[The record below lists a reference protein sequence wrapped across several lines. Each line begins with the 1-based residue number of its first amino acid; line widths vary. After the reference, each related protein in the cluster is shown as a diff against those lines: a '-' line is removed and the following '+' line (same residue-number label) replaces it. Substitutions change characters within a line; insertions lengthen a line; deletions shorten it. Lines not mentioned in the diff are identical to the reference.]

1 MSVYTSVT
9 EAEMSVFLE
18 DYEIGTLVSLQG
30 IAQGITNT
38 NYFVTT
44 SVDRYVLTIFETLLP
59 EELPF
64 FLDLMALLS
73 QKGVGCP
80 APIPQKSGQF
90 MHLLQGKAACLVSCL
105 SGRDITQPN
114 AAQCASVG
122 AMLARMHLATADTDL
137 TMANPRHADWWTEAQ
152 TRLLPLLS
160 AADAELLQSTIALLQ
175 QHPDTDLPSG
185 LIHADLFKDNVLLEG
200 DEVTGFIDFYYACR
214 GSFVYDIAI
223 AINDWA
229 QNAAHQLDDDLV
241 AAFLAG
247 YQSVRPLTAAEL
259 AYLPMAQQAGCIR
272 FWVSRLLDYHFPPE
286 GEMTFTK
293 NPAAFRDLL
302 LSIKAKQ

>member
-9 EAEMSVFLE
+9 EAEMAVFLE
-18 DYEIGTLVSLQG
+18 DYDIGTLVSLKG

-44 SVDRYVLTIFETLLP
+44 SVDRYVLTIFETLQP

-73 QKGVGCP
+73 HKGVACP

-90 MHLLQGKAACLVSCL
+90 MHLLHGKAACLVSCL
-105 SGRDITQPN
+105 SGRDVTQPN
-114 AAQCASVG
+114 AAQCHSVG
-122 AMLARMHLATADTDL
+122 AMLAKMHLATADTEL
-137 TMANPRHADWWTEAQ
+137 TMANPRHAEWWEAEQ
-152 TRLLPLLS
+152 PRLLPLLS
-160 AADAELLQSTIALLQ
+160 ESDAALLQSTITFLNA
-175 QHPDTDLPSG
+175 HPDTHLPQG
-185 LIHADLFKDNVLLEG
+185 LIHADLFKDNVLLSG

-223 AINDWA
+223 ALNDWA
-229 QNAAHQLDDDLV
+229 QDSAHQLDDALV
-241 AAFLAG
+241 QAFLAG
-247 YQSVRPLTAAEL
+247 YSSVRPLSDDEQ
-259 AYLPMAQQAGCIR
+259 AYLPIAQQAGCIR

-302 LSIKAKQ
+302 LSIQQH

>member
-9 EAEMSVFLE
+9 EAEMAVFLK
-18 DYEIGTLVSLQG
+18 DYDIGTLVSLKG

-44 SVDRYVLTIFETLLP
+44 SVDRYVLTIFETLRP
-59 EELPF
+59 DELPF

-73 QKGVGCP
+73 AQGVACP
-80 APIPQKSGQF
+80 APIPQKSGEF
-90 MHLLQGKAACLVSCL
+90 MHLLHDKAACLVSCL
-105 SGRDITQPN
+105 TGRDVTQPN
-114 AAQCASVG
+114 AAQCHSVG
-122 AMLARMHLATADTDL
+122 AMLAKMHLATACTEL
-137 TMANPRHADWWTEAQ
+137 TMANPRHSPWWTAESD
-152 TRLLPLLS
+152 RLLPLLS
-160 AADAELLQSTIALLQ
+160 PADAELLQSTIAFLR
-175 QHPDTDLPSG
+175 DNSDAKLPQG

-229 QNAAHQLDDDLV
+229 QNSAHQLDEALV
-241 AAFLAG
+241 QAFLAG
-247 YQSVRPLTAAEL
+247 YGSVRPLSEDEL
-259 AYLPMAQQAGCIR
+259 AYLPIAQQAGCIR
-272 FWVSRLLDYHFPPE
+272 FWVSRLLDYHFPPA

-302 LSIKAKQ
+302 LSIQQS

>member
-9 EAEMSVFLE
+9 EAEMAVFLE
-18 DYEIGTLVSLQG
+18 DYDIGTLVSLKG

-73 QKGVGCP
+73 QKGVACP
-80 APIPQKSGQF
+80 APIAQKSGQF
-90 MHLLQGKAACLVSCL
+90 MHLLHDKAACLVSCL
-105 SGRDITQPN
+105 AGRDVTQPN
-114 AAQCASVG
+114 AAQCRSVG
-122 AMLARMHLATADTDL
+122 AMLAKMHVATADTTL
-137 TMANPRHADWWTEAQ
+137 TMANPRHASWWEVEQ

-160 AADAELLQSTIALLQ
+160 EADAELLQSTIAFLQ
-175 QHPDTDLPSG
+175 AHPDTDLPQG

-223 AINDWA
+223 ALNDWA
-229 QNAAHQLDDDLV
+229 QDSAHQLDEALV
-241 AAFLAG
+241 QAFLAG
-247 YQSVRPLTAAEL
+247 YNSVRPLSPEEQ
-259 AYLPMAQQAGCIR
+259 AYLPIAQQAGCIR

-302 LSIKAKQ
+302 LSINNQ